1 MKMALTKPGAVRNSG
16 MTLNEYFH
24 RFEATGIFKRLD
36 SLSALGKTINDL
48 PTRETVEA
56 MRRDGTPKQKAS
68 TTPSG
73 PPVQSME
80 AAGIKIGA
88 DPDVL
93 MVGGALVKN
102 VSFLVMPK
110 QGVVMDVPIR
120 PLPAAVEPTK
130 GALLMAPLNT
140 ESPVL
145 LFPSNPASNLTFVEH
160 AVPVQPALLAN
171 VPVETHST
179 IVAAPVDNY
188 VLSGD
193 LEDFWGIKG
202 LTAELYTYQSSEKGA
217 GTREKVKLNSLSWS
231 REESPLATLFPDID
245 LESIKKLRIV
255 NIEFTYTDEEGDSLH
270 PPGMRLEGDVELTG
284 RLQPVAEMLQRIYG
298 RDHAPSEL
306 HVSAYLCPDRD
317 WKVPPKKISKLIL
330 DGSLPEAK
338 FKAWD
343 WLTFRSVGVE
353 ITALQVSKEEEENKK
368 GDGKDGEE
376 GAAKKKADEPTELEE
391 PTKIEEDKTE
401 GKKES
406 KDDTDQKKENSDERP
421 SKTKKTWRFGVS
433 ILGTASIT
441 NLPKATKPLIVT
453 YRMARDPRE
462 EEKPLY
468 NLVLTGS
475 DWKDVYGVKNLT
487 VSL

>member
-1 MKMALTKPGAVRNSG
+1 MASTKPGAVPNSG
-16 MTLNEYFH
+16 MTLNEHFH
-24 RFEATGIFKRLD
+24 QFEATGTFKRLD
-36 SLSALGKTINDL
+36 SLSALGKNINDL

-56 MRRDGTPKQKAS
+56 VRRDETPKQKAS

-80 AAGIKIGA
+80 AAGIKVGA
-88 DPDVL
+88 DPDTL

-145 LFPSNPASNLTFVEH
+145 LLPSNPASNLTFVEH

-171 VPVETHST
+171 VPAETHST

-202 LTAELYTYQSSEKGA
+202 LKAELYTYQSSDKGA
-217 GTREKVKLNSLSWS
+217 GTREKVKLNSMSWS

-245 LESIKKLRIV
+245 LEAIKRLPITNV
-255 NIEFTYTDEEGDSLH
+255 EFTYTDEEGDSLH
-270 PPGMRLEGDVELTG
+270 RPGMRLEGDVELTG
-284 RLQPVAEMLQRIYG
+284 RLQPAAEMLQRIYG
-298 RDHAPSEL
+298 RDPAPSEL

-317 WKVPPKKISKLIL
+317 WKVRPKKISKLIL
-330 DGSLPEAK
+330 DGSLLEAK

-343 WLTFRSVGVE
+343 WLTFRSVGVR
-353 ITALQVSKEEEENKK
+353 ITALEMSKEDEEDKK

-376 GAAKKKADEPTELEE
+376 GADKKKADEPTELEE

-401 GKKES
+401 DNKES
-406 KDDTDQKKENSDERP
+406 KDDTDQKKEDSDEKP
-421 SKTKKTWRFGVS
+421 SKTKKTWQFGVS

-441 NLPKATKPLIVT
+441 NLPKATKPLTVT

-468 NLVLTGS
+468 NLTLTGS

-487 VSL
+487 VSS